1 MHDVRTHERNSAGAE
16 TAPAHP
22 QERRETLGQEPK
34 YLPLW
39 EAAGKC
45 LAQAQPTGERQGQIQ
60 SSEPGFLA
68 LGGLSRVE
76 VQWFGGL
83 RGGETQAL
91 AVGAALRLPR
101 KSSQRLQAGR
111 RCQSSDGSEVS
122 ETEGALAA
130 QVTRLVRGASE
141 PKPDCSPSSVSP
153 RIPRLEWGSLPRAR
167 RESVCAGRVPDP
179 WPTAAQDE
187 EAAHRCAPPGASRPW
202 RERQH
207 RKVGRR
213 TRLEVRRPGK
223 WSWSYSVAPRL
234 TRVPVALTYP
244 ISSEHTQRPLQLQY
258 LLLPALP
265 IDSCTANPKFQF
277 RQRDPPQG
285 GSRRLRSVR
294 PPPPPP
300 QTHSLVP
307 LSRGGGGGLLG
318 LLPGKSARPAMPGL
332 LAEACAADVR
342 APAPSS
348 PEALFQRK
356 PDRLLEVGSC
366 NQFNRHVSSFL
377 LALIPESEEAEARV
391 PALAGVLKCAL
402 AGRKAGR

>member
-1 MHDVRTHERNSAGAE
+1 MQSALLCAFPGN
-16 TAPAHP
+16 P
-22 QERRETLGQEPK
+22 RSVCR
-34 YLPLW
+34 
-39 EAAGKC
+39 
-45 LAQAQPTGERQGQIQ
+45 QA
-60 SSEPGFLA
+60 
-68 LGGLSRVE
+68 V
-76 VQWFGGL
+76 
-83 RGGETQAL
+83 
-91 AVGAALRLPR
+91 
-101 KSSQRLQAGR
+101 

-130 QVTRLVRGASE
+130 QVTRLVGGASE

-213 TRLEVRRPGK
+213 TRLEVRRPGE

-300 QTHSLVP
+300 DAQPGSSVQG
-307 LSRGGGGGLLG
+307 RGGGACSAFCLENQLAPQCRVCWRKHVQLTSELQPPHLL
-318 LLPGKSARPAMPGL
+318 R
-332 LAEACAADVR
+332 
-342 APAPSS
+342 
-348 PEALFQRK
+348 LF
-356 PDRLLEVGSC
+356 SNA
-366 NQFNRHVSSFL
+366 NQTD
-377 LALIPESEEAEARV
+377 
-391 PALAGVLKCAL
+391 C
-402 AGRKAGR
+402 